1 MVEKV
6 TINKVPNP
14 LSGLEVAGAKKWHV
28 VCSGGEGTGQT
39 CLQTPAEN
47 WARSAVSAT
56 LALTTIMLYVHTG
69 IST

>member
-1 MVEKV
+1 M

-14 LSGLEVAGAKKWHV
+14 LSVFEVAGVKKWHV
-28 VCSGGEGTGQT
+28 VSSGGEGAGQT
-39 CLQTPAEN
+39 CLQTEAEN

-56 LALTTIMLYVHTG
+56 LAITTIMLYVHTG